1 MRAVLNLA
9 MKDLRLLVRDKMG
22 LFWVVVFPLLM
33 ALFFGSIFSSSG
45 GGARSLKIAAVQDN
59 VSPLGKL
66 FFKELSKTEVL
77 KIHPLGRD
85 SARLLVSRGALVA
98 YVEFTGSGE
107 SVFALFG
114 EDKATIEVGIDP
126 ARRAE
131 AGFLNGLISQAYY
144 KLMQSAMTDSRGL
157 RRSIGQQRA
166 NLDTATG
173 VDRATKG
180 ILGDLYSTLDTFL
193 VTLNTLDSATG
204 DSSSAAA
211 SPFGQVQIEFKDV
224 AEQSIRPRSSF
235 EITFPQGLQWALIG
249 CAASFALSIVVER
262 TRGTFMRLRLAPIS
276 RFQILAGKGLACFIA
291 NSITCLMLLLIG
303 VLIFKVNVASP
314 IGLLAAVLCAS
325 FCFVGLMMMM
335 SVLGKTEASVS
346 GTGWGLFMI
355 FSMTGGGMV
364 PLMMMPSWMVSVSHF
379 SPVKWSVLAAEGA
392 IWRGFGFAE
401 LLQPLGIL
409 LAIGAIGFTIGVM
422 ILKRTDG

>member
-1 MRAVLNLA
+1 MQAILNLA
-9 MKDLRLLVRDKMG
+9 LKDLRLLVRDKMG

-33 ALFFGSIFSSSG
+33 ALFFGSIFSSGG
-45 GGARSLKIAAVQDN
+45 GGARSLRIATVQDN
-59 VSPLGKL
+59 VSPVGRLFYEELGK
-66 FFKELSKTEVL
+66 SEVL
-77 KIHPLGRD
+77 QIRPLPRD

-98 YVEFTGSGE
+98 FVEFTGGGDNA
-107 SVFALFG
+107 FALFG
-114 EDKATIEVGIDP
+114 DNKAVIEVGIDP

-131 AGFLNGLISQAYY
+131 AGYLNGLISQAYY
-144 KLMQSAMTDSRGL
+144 KLIQSAMMDSRGWKKT
-157 RRSIGQQRA
+157 IGRQRA
-166 NLDTATG
+166 NLDTAAG
-173 VDRATKG
+173 VDSATKG
-180 ILGDLYSTLDTFL
+180 ILGNLYSTLDTFL

-204 DSSSAAA
+204 DSSGSSAAA
-211 SPFGQVQIEFKDV
+211 FGEVKIDFKDV
-224 AEQSIRPRSSF
+224 AEESIKPHSSF

-291 NSITCLMLLLIG
+291 SSLTCLMLLLIG
-303 VLIFKVNVASP
+303 ILIFKVNVGSP

-346 GTGWGLFMI
+346 GTGWGLFMV

-364 PLMMMPSWMVSVSHF
+364 PLMMMPPWMVTLSHF

-401 LLQPLGIL
+401 MLQPLGIL
-409 LAIGAIGFTIGVM
+409 VAIGAVGFAVGVM
-422 ILKRTDG
+422 VLKRSDG